1 MTHHASSAFW
11 ARYRS
16 LPRDVQQLADDA
28 FDRLRQD
35 PHHPSLRF
43 KKIGRLWWPVSEA
56 ITAPLRPRLFDGLL
70 WFWIGTHAEYDTLL
84 GPRSGLIREIEAD
97 YGSTSRL
104 QVATVAHLGGL
115 G

>member
-1 MTHHASSAFW
+1 MTHDASSAFW

-43 KKIGRLWWPVSEA
+43 KKIGRLWSARVGSHHRALAAEIA
-56 ITAPLRPRLFDGLL
+56 DGLL

-84 GPRSGLIREIEAD
+84 GPRSGLVREIEAD

-104 QVATVAHLGGL
+104 QVATPSIA
-115 G
+115 